1 MSILPE
7 KRYAV
12 IGAGNIGRI
21 LLERL
26 RNAGVPS
33 AHLVVCDSDTE
44 RASAAVERYGVR
56 AAALHDEVVCQAD
69 VWLVAT
75 SPASVADVV
84 KALAGAMQPG
94 QIVVSF
100 AAAVPVSRLEA
111 LVPDGVSV
119 LRVMPNAPSLVGQG
133 MNPVVYGTSVTPDVR
148 ALVEAVLAILGD
160 SIEVS
165 DDLVNWC
172 VGLSSAAMR
181 SLVPVLEGMTQA
193 GIEAGFAESD
203 ARRIAAQVMLG
214 TASIA
219 LETDLSWEEIK
230 SLTPMQTVD
239 EVSVA
244 QLFMEA
250 ARGAKTKIDELQ
262 GKLWNTPY
270 SAP

>member
-7 KRYAV
+7 KHFAV

-26 RNAGVPS
+26 RDAGVPP

-44 RASAAVERYGVR
+44 RASAAAERYGVR

-84 KALAGAMQPG
+84 KALAGTIRPG

-100 AAAVPVSRLEA
+100 AAAVPVSHLEA
-111 LVPDGVSV
+111 LVPAGVSV
-119 LRVMPNAPSLVGQG
+119 VRVMPNAPSLVGQG
-133 MNPVVYGTSVTPDVR
+133 MNPVAYGTSATPDAR
-148 ALVEAVLAILGD
+148 TLVEAVLATLGD
-160 SIEVS
+160 WIEVA
-165 DDLVNWC
+165 DDQVNWC
-172 VGLSSAAMR
+172 VGLSGAAMR
-181 SLVPVLEGMTQA
+181 SLVPVLEGMTRA
-193 GIEAGFAESD
+193 GVEAGLSESD

-214 TASIA
+214 TAALA

-230 SLTPMQTVD
+230 GLTPMQTVD
-239 EVSVA
+239 EPAVA
-244 QLFMEA
+244 QLFVDA
-250 ARGAKTKIDELQ
+250 ARGVKAKIDGLQ
-262 GKLWNTPY
+262 RKL
-270 SAP
+270 